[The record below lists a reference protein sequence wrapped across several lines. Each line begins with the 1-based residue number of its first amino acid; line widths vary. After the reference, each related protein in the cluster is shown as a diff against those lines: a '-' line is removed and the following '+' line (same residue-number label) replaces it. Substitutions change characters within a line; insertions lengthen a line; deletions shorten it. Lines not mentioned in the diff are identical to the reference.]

1 MKKIVSLIATSIIFS
16 GCVATDN
23 KVDYS
28 YDFENLLKNK
38 RMHLVEV
45 NGEEIPYYYN
55 TNIHFKNNEV
65 ENYSFFT
72 SKTPCNRVFG
82 EGNFKLYRFKDF
94 NNNDTYEMI
103 L

>member
-1 MKKIVSLIATSIIFS
+1 MKKIISLVATGLMLS
-16 GCVATDN
+16 GCVTTSN
-23 KVDYS
+23 EVDYS

-45 NGEEIPYYYN
+45 NEEPIPYYYN
-55 TNIHFKNNEV
+55 TNIHFKNNEI

-82 EGNFKLYRFKDF
+82 DYVIEGISIKIELKV
-94 NNNDTYEMI
+94 